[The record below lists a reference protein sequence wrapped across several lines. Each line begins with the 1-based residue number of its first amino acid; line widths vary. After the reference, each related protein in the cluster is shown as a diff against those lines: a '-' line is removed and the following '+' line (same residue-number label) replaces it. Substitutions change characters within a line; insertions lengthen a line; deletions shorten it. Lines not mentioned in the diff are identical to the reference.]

1 MKEKIPIILQKVCA
15 GFPSP
20 ATDYVEDEINLNE
33 ELIVNKASTF
43 LIRVQ
48 GNSMVNENIFEGDI
62 LVVDRSLNL
71 KKNSIAVLNF
81 EGQLVLKKIIKR
93 RNSFFL
99 LSKNGNQAKET
110 EINENSDIQV
120 WGIVTY
126 VIHKTT

>member
-1 MKEKIPIILQKVCA
+1 MKEKIPIVLQKVCA

-33 ELIVNKASTF
+33 ELIPNKASTF

-48 GNSMVNENIFEGDI
+48 GSSMVNENIFEGDI

-81 EGQLVLKKIIKR
+81 EGQLVVKKIIKK
-93 RNSFFL
+93 RNIFFL
-99 LSKNGNQAKET
+99 LSKNGNQIKET

>member
-1 MKEKIPIILQKVCA
+1 MKEKIPIVLQKVCA
-15 GFPSP
+15 SFPSP

-33 ELIVNKASTF
+33 ELIPNKASTF

-48 GNSMVNENIFEGDI
+48 GSSMVNENIFEGDI

-81 EGQLVLKKIIKR
+81 EGQLVVKKIIKK
-93 RNSFFL
+93 RNIFFL
-99 LSKNGNQAKET
+99 LSKNGNQIKET